1 MARIIVTPV
10 PSKELKHGDLY
21 SEHDQ
26 SWWDN
31 RDSTSIGHFCI
42 IRNSNPFPD
51 GYLDSVS
58 YKITIEPDDNQDT
71 HHLLQDAAE
80 LSPEEKAQG
89 EEGSDESEVITTG

>member
-26 SWWDN
+26 DWWDH

-51 GYLDSVS
+51 GYQDSIS
-58 YKITIEPDDNQDT
+58 YKITIEPDEDNKPKQPKT
-71 HHLLQDAAE
+71 KQ
-80 LSPEEKAQG
+80 AQG
-89 EEGSDESEVITTG
+89 EEDSDEPETITTG